1 MPVPKPRTNAFSP
14 VEVTRI
20 TGISLPMLDYLSRM
34 GYLRPHYVEPGIRGK
49 VRYYS
54 YRDLVVARTIQR
66 LRETG
71 VELARLKDAIQQLAR
86 DETWLPDKTRDG
98 GSPVRWLVTDG
109 KRVMLENDDGF
120 LDELR
125 PNGQRAFAFIIS
137 LKNMQS
143 EIKQQIPRG
152 KRRLYSMEN
161 RPMKDAPPSHRGQ
174 RAS

>member
-1 MPVPKPRTNAFSP
+1 MPIPKPKRNAFSP
-14 VEVTRI
+14 TEVRRI

-34 GYLRPHYVEPGIRGK
+34 DYLQPYYVEPGVRGK

-71 VELARLKDAIQQLAR
+71 VELARLKEAIQQLAR
-86 DETWLPDKTRDG
+86 DETWFPENPPNGATVL
-98 GSPVRWLVTDG
+98 RWLVTDG

-125 PNGQRAFAFIIS
+125 PNGQRAFAFIIN
-137 LKNMQS
+137 LQNMQG
-143 EIKQQIPRG
+143 EIKSRIPRG
-152 KRRLYSMEN
+152 KRRLFSMEN
-161 RPMKDAPPSHRGQ
+161 NPMEDARPNRRNRG
-174 RAS
+174 RS